1 MSSVVIFLAMLYL
14 NNDEERFMDRYDI
27 RKIRSIGFLYY
38 LLKKEKQG
46 HKYKMSMDPQKK

>member
-46 HKYKMSMDPQKK
+46 HKYKMSIDPQKK